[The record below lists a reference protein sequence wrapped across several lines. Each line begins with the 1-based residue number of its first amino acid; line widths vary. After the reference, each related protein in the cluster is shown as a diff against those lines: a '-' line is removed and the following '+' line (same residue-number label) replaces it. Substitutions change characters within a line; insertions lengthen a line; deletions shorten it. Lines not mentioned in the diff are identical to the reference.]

1 MKICQNVNC
10 TREAVMMSSHCL
22 GHILEADKEQQ
33 LIKQCSFLYSPDE
46 QCRMPV
52 FDVMSTFAVCSQHQ
66 NAVSV
71 CVIVLSPFGCSHSLS
86 FFSTIMCLSHSFHL
100 HTSLPISSPTRRSQR
115 KQRLLQESESPARTR
130 VIQRK

>member
-22 GHILEADKEQQ
+22 GHILDADKEQQ
-33 LIKQCSFLYSPDE
+33 LIKQCSFLYSPEE

-52 FDVMSTFAVCSQHQ
+52 FDVMSKFAVCSQHQ

-71 CVIVLSPFGCSHSLS
+71 CVIVLSPFWCSHSLFLS
-86 FFSTIMCLSHSFHL
+86 FPQLSAYHVHFIFTPVCPSA
-100 HTSLPISSPTRRSQR
+100 RRLVEAKENNVCCKKASRQ
-115 KQRLLQESESPARTR
+115 QGHE
-130 VIQRK
+130 